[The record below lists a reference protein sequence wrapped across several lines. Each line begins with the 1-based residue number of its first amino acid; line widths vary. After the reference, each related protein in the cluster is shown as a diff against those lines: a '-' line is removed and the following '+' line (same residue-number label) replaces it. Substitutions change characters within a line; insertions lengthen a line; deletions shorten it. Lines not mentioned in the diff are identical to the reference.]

1 MPDGVKPSN
10 VDDQEPLR
18 QQVPT
23 LLSIGCQQRTTGPPG
38 DTGITRRNGQVAQT
52 TDSKA
57 PAPHRVWHPDSAP
70 AQLQDALAA
79 SAVAATEEATW
90 AAHRRRDVSAS
101 WERPSLITQIQT
113 FAAEHLDLDLSPVL
127 DAMNQTDTF
136 LESVV

>member
-1 MPDGVKPSN
+1 MSDQRSPLVSDPAGV
-10 VDDQEPLR
+10 L
-18 QQVPT
+18 
-23 LLSIGCQQRTTGPPG
+23 
-38 DTGITRRNGQVAQT
+38 
-52 TDSKA
+52 
-57 PAPHRVWHPDSAP
+57 APHTQDRSTPDPATNRLGNRHPTESASR
-70 AQLQDALAA
+70 LGT

-113 FAAEHLDLDLSPVL
+113 FAAELLDLDLSAVL